1 MFNLKSK
8 STNSINNDNIH
19 PSLIKTN
26 DSKSAIY
33 LERVSRR
40 ASNERLSI
48 GSNDK
53 IQSIKPFNGSIDSIN
68 SMESQERRDSAISDI
83 TEMDSKD
90 NLLLPNDVDEK
101 LINKFNKYSINY
113 KSSKTP
119 EGSGTRPNEGYQ
131 DEYDGISVDNPIN
144 AKTFVAQ
151 FNTKLKNFNE
161 KIFII
166 NNENLLELLSFYYN
180 CNNKLDENLF
190 PFLHGL
196 KNSRQRIFF
205 NDNFKNLNND
215 KFDMRQFEHLDVAHA
230 PDINQLH
237 LMFLNSVE
245 TEDQKLNNS
254 LGFNE
259 FIDSLNQY
267 EDSIIDNEYDDELNN
282 RNFKGQTSI
291 YSQISHF
298 IIYNNCNNLT
308 INLNKALELKTENYI
323 YIVNF
328 NSKLWSTIP
337 SQYLNESNFE
347 KVSQLPINSINNQV
361 FNCKLLKWEQ
371 NLLWKY
377 NSMKWFNKN
386 ICLGNLIDYNYLSNV
401 KHNFKLTINCNEY
414 GKIPKAI
421 NTYMEF
427 PSSGYLNFAYL
438 NLADIINFINLLKTI
453 KSLVDNDEQ
462 IFIFSFDGFTGL
474 TLLVLAIGLMIEES
488 NLEDLILSIY
498 QTNEVK
504 LYFFKDD
511 LIFLKKFEKF
521 INYSKKH
528 DGLIKFINYNELE
541 QTKLSVDYDWFNFNK
556 DNNFPCKIYKNLYLG
571 SLNHANSKTI
581 LNCTKINKIVSI
593 GELPS
598 WVDLTKQTPIFKYK
612 EGHYDEIRIYDIK
625 INEPNMP
632 YLESLLFIEN
642 VKDDGK
648 DTIYP
653 LLTKL
658 PNHIQLKYLQNPNQ
672 SIKTLYHCK
681 IGVSRSASL
690 VIASLMKFQKLS
702 LIESY
707 MIVRINRF
715 NIIIQPNLK
724 IFYDL
729 YLFENY
735 LNEIRNNDRKYT
747 WYHLCDE
754 VYKLNRNYIE

>member
-19 PSLIKTN
+19 PSLIKTK
-26 DSKSAIY
+26 DSKSAVY
-33 LERVSRR
+33 LEKVSRR
-40 ASNERLSI
+40 ASTERLSI

-53 IQSIKPFNGSIDSIN
+53 IQSIKPFNGSIDSID

-90 NLLLPNDVDEK
+90 NLVLPNDYDEK

-113 KSSKTP
+113 KTDAEQESEK
-119 EGSGTRPNEGYQ
+119 PNEDDQ
-131 DEYDGISVDNPIN
+131 NNDPSTACVDNPVN
-144 AKTFVAQ
+144 ATTFLAQ
-151 FNTKLKNFNE
+151 FNSKLKNFNE

-166 NNENLLELLSFYYN
+166 NNENLLELLSYYYSS
-180 CNNKLDENLF
+180 NNKLDDNLF

-205 NDNFKNLNND
+205 NDQFQNMNND
-215 KFDMRQFEHLDVAHA
+215 KFDMTQFSHLDVAHN
-230 PDINQLH
+230 PSLNQLH
-237 LMFLNSVE
+237 LMFLNSVDS
-245 TEDQKLNNS
+245 EDLKLNNS
-254 LGFNE
+254 LDFSE
-259 FIDSLNQY
+259 FIDSINQY
-267 EDSIIDNEYDDELNN
+267 EDSLSNNKYDDDLNN
-282 RNFKGQTSI
+282 RNFKDQISI
-291 YSQISHF
+291 YSKISHF
-298 IIYNNCNNLT
+298 VIYNNSNNLT
-308 INLNKALELKTENYI
+308 SNLNKALELKTDNHI

-328 NSKLWSTIP
+328 NCKLWSSIP
-337 SQYLNESNFE
+337 AQYLNESNFE

-371 NLLWKY
+371 NLLWKF

-401 KHNFKLTINCNEY
+401 NHNFKLIINCNEY
-414 GKIPKAI
+414 GKIPKTI
-421 NTYMEF
+421 NTYTEF
-427 PSSGYLNFAYL
+427 PSSGYMNFDYL
-438 NLADIINFINLLKTI
+438 NLADIINFVNLLKTI

-474 TLLVLAIGLMIEES
+474 TLLTLAIGLMIEDC

-498 QTNEVK
+498 KTNEIK

-521 INYSKKH
+521 INYSKKQ
-528 DGLIKFINYNELE
+528 DGLVKFINYNELE
-541 QTKLSVDYDWFNFNK
+541 QTKLSNEYDWFNFNK
-556 DNNFPCKIYKNLYLG
+556 DNNFPCKIYKSLYLG
-571 SLNHANSKTI
+571 SLNHASSKTI
-581 LNCTKINKIVSI
+581 LNCMKINKIVSI

-598 WVDLTKQTPIFKYK
+598 WVDLSNQTPIFKHSN
-612 EGHYDEIRIYDIK
+612 GQSDDIRIYDIK
-625 INEPNMP
+625 INDPNMP
-632 YLESLLFIEN
+632 NLQSLLFIEN
-642 VKDDGK
+642 IKDDGK
-648 DTIYP
+648 DSIFP

-735 LNEIRNNDRKYT
+735 LNEIRNNSRRYT
-747 WYHLCDE
+747 WYHLCNE